1 MDRLKTSPSSVDEDL
16 IRAVKSGGLTA
27 DTAIMSLYARYRT
40 EVSLIISAFMIRY
53 GHRADEPDDV
63 LHDSFIILLHKIQH
77 EDLVI
82 TSLKAFWIGIAKYLL
97 LNQIK
102 KDKKI
107 ERVAESEAFY
117 GLVGPSPETTYLH
130 NEKFEE
136 LHQCLGKC
144 GNKCQEILLLWLS
157 DYSMTE
163 IAERL
168 HLSGPAMA
176 RKIKYECF
184 KKLKKIVMDSH
195 ILRP

>member
-1 MDRLKTSPSSVDEDL
+1 MDRLKTSPSSVDDDL

-27 DTAIMSLYARYRT
+27 DTAIMSLYARYRK
-40 EVSLIISAFMIRY
+40 EVSLIISTFMMRY
-53 GHRADEPDDV
+53 GHRVDEPDDI

-77 EDLVI
+77 EDPVI
-82 TSLKAFWIGIAKYLL
+82 TSLKSFWIGIAKYLL

-107 ERVAESEAFY
+107 AWVAESESFY
-117 GLVGPSPETTYLH
+117 GLHCPSPEATYLYD
-130 NEKFEE
+130 EQFEE

-157 DYSMTE
+157 DYSMSE

-184 KKLKKIVMDSH
+184 KKLKKIVLNSH